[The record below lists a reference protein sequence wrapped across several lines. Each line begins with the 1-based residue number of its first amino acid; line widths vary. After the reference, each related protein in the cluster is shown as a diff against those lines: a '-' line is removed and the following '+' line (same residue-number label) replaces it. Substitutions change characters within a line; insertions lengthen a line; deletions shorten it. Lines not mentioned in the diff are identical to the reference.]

1 MAALLRLRVGV
12 VPGEPLPGARA
23 PVPLHAPGPRLPR
36 LRAAGLSGAGRWDNR
51 SPDVSHSGVAEA
63 EIYSRYN
70 WWLQVF
76 VNYPKMEASSMNSMN
91 FSGCPTVPCS

>member
-1 MAALLRLRVGV
+1 MRNFTKVCWQLLPAVAAVLRLRVGV

-51 SPDVSHSGVAEA
+51 
-63 EIYSRYN
+63 
-70 WWLQVF
+70 
-76 VNYPKMEASSMNSMN
+76 
-91 FSGCPTVPCS
+91 C

>member
-51 SPDVSHSGVAEA
+51 SPDVSDRGVAEA
-63 EIYSRYN
+63 EIYSRQE
-70 WWLQVF
+70 LV
-76 VNYPKMEASSMNSMN
+76 VASR
-91 FSGCPTVPCS
+91 